1 MTKRMCVFGLLIC
14 ICSFTA
20 LYAQLTRFFPG
31 DEMLPSSFL
40 SDLFQDSQGNVWIAT
55 NGGLVRYDG
64 HQFRTYRHVEGQEAS
79 LLSDHTLRLVED
91 GNKRLVVGTAM
102 GTQRFD
108 PATLRFSTVKLVNS
122 QGTEISCFINA
133 LLLRRNGDVLI
144 TTSGYGVYV
153 LKPDAEQATHGDEFM
168 DDIFEDVRDVAE
180 TVEGNLWM
188 AANQNGVL
196 RMEGNRLHT
205 YSIGEH
211 QARNICVSRS
221 GRVYASD
228 LLGGLYLFDKKSD
241 QFVCVEAT
249 RHLSINR
256 LVDAMDGGVFLATD
270 GIGLMRYDEKTGEV
284 SAVGWSQGYVDMSRA
299 KVKTVME
306 DGVGNLWMGVDQRGL
321 FMQTGGNMG
330 FDYMGVRQGK
340 ASLIGDHGVLTM
352 YGDKDGTLWVGTDGD
367 GLYRL
372 TADGQSRHYDNVPS
386 SILSI
391 CADHEGRLYLASWLE
406 GCGRFDPQTGR
417 YEQFPF
423 TKAGDATHVM
433 SMVVD
438 KDDNLWIATSGDGL
452 KCWNPRSQQLEE
464 YRPKKEQD
472 PNFKDNALSN
482 SWLEHLSLS
491 NDGKRLY
498 MALSSGMACME
509 LSTRSFVSTWGKCCL
524 LPGMAV
530 NAVCEDTEGKVWA
543 ATSEGL
549 YMLLPN
555 SHEMQHYGVEHGLP
569 SMALMSME
577 QAEDGTLWIGTQH
590 GLCHFFPQNG
600 ECINY
605 FKAEGL
611 QGNEFIKGASAR
623 LGDGR
628 LAFGG
633 TSGLTIF
640 HSADIKPLHPRLR
653 VNLVG
658 MTVAG
663 EEVNTLT
670 RSGWYQVTDV
680 MLSEATRFDLAHDD
694 NNITLRFSVMDYA
707 RADGVRYEYAIGDGE
722 WTSLPVGT
730 NVLTMTHLP
739 ADTYELRVRA
749 VLGSIVGDERSFLI
763 VVHSAWYASWWAMCV
778 YALLVVLL
786 VWLYLQYRRRAKQ
799 SRLRMQEHIH
809 AALMRH
815 AVEDAEKEGGTE
827 KPMAGRTVAT
837 DLSRAKTSDEQLME
851 RVMQVIRC
859 HIGNPNLSVEQLA
872 DEVGASHWQLFR
884 KIKELTGDS
893 PRAFVKNVRLKRAAY
908 LLEDGTRSIDDVMR
922 ACGFDNTAE
931 FSAIFKKFYGVSPSE
946 YMREAALEVGRD
958 SQMK

>member
-1 MTKRMCVFGLLIC
+1 MNKRMCVFGLLIC
-14 ICSFTA
+14 MCSFTT
-20 LYAQLTRFFPG
+20 LYAQLARFFPG

-91 GNKRLVVGTAM
+91 GNKRLVVGTVM
-102 GTQRFD
+102 GVQRFD
-108 PATLRFSTVKLVNS
+108 PATMRFSTVKLVNS
-122 QGTEISCFINA
+122 QGDCFINA

-144 TTSGYGVYV
+144 TISGYGVYV
-153 LKPDAEQATHGDEFM
+153 LKPDAEEATHGDEFM
-168 DDIFEDVRDVAE
+168 DDLFVDVRDVAE
-180 TVEGNLWM
+180 SVEGNLWI
-188 AANQNGVL
+188 AANQHGVL
-196 RMEGNRLHT
+196 RMDGSRVRT

-228 LLGGLYLFDKKSD
+228 LLGGMYLYDKKSD

-256 LVDAMDGGVFLATD
+256 LVGTMDGGVFIATD
-270 GIGLMRYDEKTGEV
+270 GMGLMRYDENTGEV
-284 SAVGWSQGYVDMSRA
+284 STVGWSQGYVDMSHA

-306 DGVGNLWMGVDQRGL
+306 DGDGNLWMGVDQRGL
-321 FMQTGGNMG
+321 FMQTRSNMG
-330 FDYMGVRQGK
+330 FDYMGARQGK
-340 ASLIGDHGVLTM
+340 ASLIGEHGVPAM

-372 TADGQSRHYDNVPS
+372 TADGQSRHYANVPS

-423 TKAGDATHVM
+423 TKVGDATHVM

-452 KCWNPRSQQLEE
+452 KCWNPRSQRLEE
-464 YRPKKEQD
+464 YRYKKDQD

-482 SWLEHLSLS
+482 GWLEHLSLS

-530 NAVCEDTEGKVWA
+530 NAVCEDNDGKVWA
-543 ATSEGL
+543 ATSKGL
-549 YMLLPN
+549 YMVLPK
-555 SHEMQHYGVEHGLP
+555 SHEMQHYGMEHGLP

-590 GLCHFFPQNG
+590 GLCHFFPKRG

-633 TSGLTIF
+633 TSGLTLF
-640 HSADIKPLHPRLR
+640 HSADIKPLQPRLK
-653 VNLVG
+653 VHLVG
-658 MTVAG
+658 MSLAG

-670 RSGWYQVTDV
+670 RSGWYQVTNV
-680 MLSEATRFDLAHDD
+680 RLSEATHFDLAHDD
-694 NNITLRFSVMDYA
+694 NSIMLRFSVMDYA

-730 NVLTMTHLP
+730 NVLAMTHLP

-749 VLGSIVGDERSFLI
+749 VLGTFVGEERSFEI
-763 VVHSAWYASWWAMCV
+763 VVHPAWYASWWAKCV

-786 VWLYLQYRRRAKQ
+786 VWLYLHYRRRAEQ
-799 SRLRMQEHIH
+799 RRLRMQEHIH
-809 AALMRH
+809 TALMRN
-815 AVEDAEKEGGTE
+815 AVEEAEKEKEGDTE
-827 KPMAGRTVAT
+827 RPMAGNTVPA

-851 RVMQVIRC
+851 RVMQVISC
-859 HIGNPNLSVEQLA
+859 HIDNPNMSVEKLA
-872 DEVGASHWQLFR
+872 DEVAASRWQLFR
-884 KIKELTGDS
+884 KIKELTGES
-893 PRAFVKNVRLKRAAY
+893 PRVFMKTVRLKRAAY

-922 ACGFDNTAE
+922 ACGFDNASE
-931 FSAIFKKFYGVSPSE
+931 FSAMFKKFYGVSPSE
-946 YMREAALEVGRD
+946 YMHERSFGSGE
-958 SQMK
+958 